1 MRVKFSF
8 SRYVEV
14 EIGYEAEVE
23 VPEGT
28 KNLEEYIA
36 THEDEWDD
44 ITEYGNP
51 RTHHEADAE
60 NIEVMK

>member
-44 ITEYGNP
+44 ITEYGNL
-51 RTHHEADAE
+51 RTHHEAEAE